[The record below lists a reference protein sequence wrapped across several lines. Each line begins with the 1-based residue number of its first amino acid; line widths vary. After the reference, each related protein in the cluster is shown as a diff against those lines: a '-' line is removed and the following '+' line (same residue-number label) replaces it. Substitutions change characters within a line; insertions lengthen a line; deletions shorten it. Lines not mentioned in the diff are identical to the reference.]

1 MRRRKRAKEKKDKQP
16 DPVKDDDEDENPEE
30 DSEISLVALFS
41 PHVIVRASK
50 KIRSFA
56 WGSDSLGAKDTIQV
70 GSNKLLF
77 ILYFLT
83 CLLDHDSFVFQFAG
97 SLYCS
102 TFFKI

>member
-16 DPVKDDDEDENPEE
+16 GPVNDEDEYSEE

-70 GSNKLLF
+70 GFNKLLF

-102 TFFKI
+102 TSFKI